1 MKAYE
6 RLNVEVV
13 KFEAQDVITAS
24 VAECICKDAD
34 PDMSHVDNNGH
45 RITKELNGQKWD
57 FTYCPAT
64 EHHDCPEDPTIA

>member
-24 VAECICKDAD
+24 VAAPETRVECICDGRMTTETCINWGVHQRCIDSGYEGTHNCD
-34 PDMSHVDNNGH
+34 PISPN
-45 RITKELNGQKWD
+45 
-57 FTYCPAT
+57 
-64 EHHDCPEDPTIA
+64 

>member
-24 VAECICKDAD
+24 VAAPVCECNGTMAALGYDCIDKNHPGCPLTGV
-34 PDMSHVDNNGH
+34 PD
-45 RITKELNGQKWD
+45 E
-57 FTYCPAT
+57 
-64 EHHDCPEDPTIA
+64 EHNCWAPSRN

>member
-24 VAECICKDAD
+24 VAECICSEINVHYDD
-34 PDMSHVDNNGH
+34 NGRHHGPDESG
-45 RITKELNGQKWD
+45 KEV
-57 FTYCPAT
+57 YCPAKD
-64 EHHDCPEDPTIA
+64 HIGCPEIC

>member
-24 VAECICKDAD
+24 VAAPTECICPRENGRCSSSNHYG
-34 PDMSHVDNNGH
+34 PDGEPCSGEITGYYPNGNPKINH
-45 RITKELNGQKWD
+45 NCEVN
-57 FTYCPAT
+57 
-64 EHHDCPEDPTIA
+64 

>member
-24 VAECICKDAD
+24 VACICQPGDGNAHWQNQNVID
-34 PDMSHVDNNGH
+34 HGN
-45 RITKELNGQKWD
+45 
-57 FTYCPAT
+57 CPAT
-64 EHHDCPEDPTIA
+64 DHPNCTVIN

>member
-24 VAECICKDAD
+24 VAECVCSDAD
-34 PDMSHVDNNGH
+34 SDMSHVDNEGH
-45 RITKELNGQKWD
+45 RIAKKLEGQRWIY
-57 FTYCPAT
+57 TYCPAT
-64 EHHDCPEDPTIA
+64 EHVGCPEDPTIN

>member
-24 VAECICKDAD
+24 VAAPCTCNPAEGAD
-34 PDMSHVDNNGH
+34 WCATNNH
-45 RITKELNGQKWD
+45 NGCQ
-57 FTYCPAT
+57 AT
-64 EHHDCPEDPTIA
+64 EHVCGTQKIN

>member
-24 VAECICKDAD
+24 VAECIC
-34 PDMSHVDNNGH
+34 G
-45 RITKELNGQKWD
+45 GD
-57 FTYCPAT
+57 FYCEVNDGNHASCPAE
-64 EHHDCPEDPTIA
+64 EHVGCVLPPC

>member
-24 VAECICKDAD
+24 VAAPPCICQPGDGNSHWQNQNVVDHGACQAD
-34 PDMSHVDNNGH
+34 THPNCTAIN
-45 RITKELNGQKWD
+45 
-57 FTYCPAT
+57 
-64 EHHDCPEDPTIA
+64 

>member
-24 VAECICKDAD
+24 VAAPTECTCD
-34 PDMSHVDNNGH
+34 PNDNMCQSNQHYGRCPYDGPAQGH
-45 RITKELNGQKWD
+45 SCFRI
-57 FTYCPAT
+57 Y
-64 EHHDCPEDPTIA
+64 

>member
-24 VAECICKDAD
+24 VACTCSSDTAQEHNYWD
-34 PDMSHVDNNGH
+34 PQGTGTVLIDHTRGNNPCYA
-45 RITKELNGQKWD
+45 E
-57 FTYCPAT
+57 
-64 EHHDCPEDPTIA
+64 EHDPNCRLIN